1 MKTVSEKTECE
12 SCLVAGEHTP
22 ATTRSINPEFSGYAL
37 CAQCANE
44 YDSRMKNS
52 AIEKWITRHGFIQ
65 EESRENEIGYGSP
78 SGAFLLLNSGDA
90 EESPFWNL
98 FYPPGDGEQA
108 DETGTWD
115 HPPPLAG
122 LT

>member
-22 ATTRSINPEFSGYAL
+22 ATTHSINPKFSGYAL
-37 CAQCANE
+37 CAQCADE

-52 AIEKWITRHGFIQ
+52 AIEKWRIRHGFYQ
-65 EESRENEIGYGSP
+65 EEDRGNEIGYGSP
-78 SGAFLLLNSGDA
+78 SGAFLLLNSGDN
-90 EESPFWNL
+90 EESPFWKL
-98 FYPPGDGEQA
+98 FNPPGDSEQA

-115 HPPPLAG
+115 QTPHWQG
-122 LT
+122 